1 MVLPTP
7 PYFHHS
13 PTRTPTCFS
22 PAQHQ
27 PVEMSHPSANRTS
40 DWSFSV
46 NAGLISGEG
55 NNMEIFPR
63 EVCIF
68 GLNIVKDKISLG
80 YMDFFGYSL

>member
-7 PYFHHS
+7 PHFHHS
-13 PTRTPTCFS
+13 PTRTPTRFS

-27 PVEMSHPSANRTS
+27 PVEMSHHLSANRTS
-40 DWSFSV
+40 DWSFSD

-55 NNMEIFPR
+55 NNMEIFQR

-68 GLNIVKDKISLG
+68 GLNIVSIH
-80 YMDFFGYSL
+80 